1 MAKEDLLPPNDGD
14 TDTDRGTK
22 GVTCDFCKSRLTR
35 TGEVLRIGSEAKAF
49 QKAEKTIEELR
60 ESLAQAE
67 GAGETYKRENE
78 TLKARVKELE
88 TATAKKPADDGW

>member
-1 MAKEDLLPPNDGD
+1 VAKEDLLPPNDGD
-14 TDTDRGTK
+14 NDSDRGNK

-88 TATAKKPADDGW
+88 TPGKKSTDDGW